1 MESQTSSIILN
12 LDNDIT
18 LKKFIVEPP
27 SKTPYL
33 ISVCLAKSSADSMG
47 LSKVSTVK
55 KAAKLAVYEAI
66 IISVKKYHI
75 PHKSLLDNE
84 IGATSE
90 PCCIRAPIEHQ
101 KAFGTL
107 RSKTYG
113 FFG

>member
-1 MESQTSSIILN
+1 MDEVLAAVIQLY
-12 LDNDIT
+12 DNT
-18 LKKFIVEPP
+18 LKKFIVDPP

-33 ISVCLAKSSADSMG
+33 ISVCLAKSSADSIG

-75 PHKSLLDNE
+75 PHKSLLDKDM
-84 IGATSE
+84 GATSE
-90 PCCIRAPIEHQ
+90 PCCIKAPIEHQ

-107 RSKTYG
+107 RSKTYV
-113 FFG
+113 F